1 MGNRKEKS
9 VLYRTVESVT
19 PSFVKSISKKTYWK
33 AVRFYNKCAYIEK
46 GKFVEFGCRFRID
59 RTSPYMARVGDRTIA
74 EDFNVWNIDLGDI
87 TVGQNCWF
95 GINNIIMGPVE
106 IGNKLSTGP
115 YVMIL
120 GPRHPVP
127 NQTTKPRDKTII
139 GNNVW
144 ISSGSIVLFGVEIG
158 DNAVIGAGSV
168 VTKDVPA
175 GAYVSGNPA
184 RNLSGFVQKAWGL
197 SDKESVGRVAEKVGQ

>member
-1 MGNRKEKS
+1 MGSKKNKS
-9 VLYRTVESVT
+9 ALYRTMESVT
-19 PSFVKSISKKTYWK
+19 PDFIKSISKRIYWK
-33 AVRFYNKCAYIEK
+33 CVRFYNKCAYIDKER
-46 GKFVEFGCRFRID
+46 FVEFGCRFRID
-59 RTSPYMARVGDRTIA
+59 RTKPYRARVGSRTIA

-87 TVGQNCWF
+87 TIGQKCWF
-95 GINNIIMGPVE
+95 GLNNVVMGPVE
-106 IGNKLSTGP
+106 IGDNVSTGP

-127 NQTTKPRDKTII
+127 NQTEKQRDRTII

-184 RNLSGFVQKAWGL
+184 RNLSGYVQKAWGL
-197 SDKESVGRVAEKVGQ
+197 PDKENVSQTAEKVSQ